1 MRHVEAF
8 QQLDVFFAKALAYGC
23 KSVCRCWPY
32 YAAPT
37 ELTAIW
43 MPVAIK
49 ILLLR
54 STISVFQMSKLP
66 SRAGTGV
73 LTRQAC
79 ANGLGN
85 GQTPGVCIA
94 WRAAR
99 GRGRPRH
106 NEHPVRK

>member
-23 KSVCRCWPY
+23 KSVCRCWRY

-66 SRAGTGV
+66 GALLAAVHVARLGRLNIPSRPA
-73 LTRQAC
+73 RRS
-79 ANGLGN
+79 LGE
-85 GQTPGVCIA
+85 V
-94 WRAAR
+94 
-99 GRGRPRH
+99 GRDALIIG
-106 NEHPVRK
+106 